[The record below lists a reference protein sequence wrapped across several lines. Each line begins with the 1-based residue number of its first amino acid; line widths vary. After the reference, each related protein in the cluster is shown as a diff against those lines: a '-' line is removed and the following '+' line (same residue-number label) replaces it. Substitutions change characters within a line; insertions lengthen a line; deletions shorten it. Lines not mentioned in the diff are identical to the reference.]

1 MESFRNIKLNGWRQF
16 EHIDI
21 EFDSNVNVLTGP
33 NGCGKTTILNV
44 LARHFGWNINFISTP
59 FFSSSRK
66 EKIWSDIRKAIE
78 SDFKQTEAATEVG
91 SIEYTNDQI
100 CKLIVPQQK
109 QAQYSL
115 NYQNQLGIAGLNIPS
130 HRPVVSYFQIQ
141 NIPTNPKTNQQRH
154 QEFQQL
160 LFQTYGSDHVRN
172 PGVVLKESLVSLA
185 LFGYGNEFVQP
196 NAEYKL
202 LFDEFQDILKIRE
215 ADEAIAL
222 LRSKIQFHR
231 KIPYIFVGSIRHK
244 MDEIFTSPGSPFFK
258 SAIPITIDPLSYEE
272 FSRFLTRRF
281 QSGRRKVIDE
291 TLKQVFEIA
300 NNITGD
306 VQQLCEV
313 LWEVTPE
320 RDAVSPDKLK
330 TALELIF
337 TREQKSYETFIGLL
351 TDFQFKCLTALAMEG
366 GKSVY
371 SMNFVKAIGPHSSAS
386 VNRAITRMID
396 INILFKSGKEI
407 RFVNPFFKIWL
418 LPRGR

>member
-1 MESFRNIKLNGWRQF
+1 MNPFKYGSIVIGKDFCGRKDLLKQIAGHIEASQNIVVLGERRIGKSSLIYEAVRKLKGTSILYMDLLGIKSVDALCKRMLRAIVTLEKRASWITKMIKTLSHLRPTISADPVTSMPIVSFDASVDLKGNSIQ
-16 EHIDI
+16 E
-21 EFDSNVNVLTGP
+21 VLD
-33 NGCGKTTILNV
+33 L
-44 LARHFGWNINFISTP
+44 
-59 FFSSSRK
+59 
-66 EKIWSDIRKAIE
+66 IE
-78 SDFKQTEAATEVG
+78 SLSKNKRF
-91 SIEYTNDQI
+91 
-100 CKLIVPQQK
+100 
-109 QAQYSL
+109 
-115 NYQNQLGIAGLNIPS
+115 
-130 HRPVVSYFQIQ
+130 VV
-141 NIPTNPKTNQQRH
+141 
-154 QEFQQL
+154 
-160 LFQTYGSDHVRN
+160 V
-172 PGVVLKESLVSLA
+172 
-185 LFGYGNEFVQP
+185 
-196 NAEYKL
+196 
-202 LFDEFQDILKIRE
+202 FDEFQDILKIRE